1 MRLENQLYTTTTIT
15 TTTTSTA
22 NNNNNKCRSEKLSS
36 LSSTSSSFTCRRL
49 KLTHFLSW
57 LIQNKQYLAA
67 VDTVVL

>member
-1 MRLENQLYTTTTIT
+1 MRLETQLYTTTTIT
-15 TTTTSTA
+15 T
-22 NNNNNKCRSEKLSS
+22 NNTNNKRRSEKLSS

-57 LIQNKQYLAA
+57 LIQNKQYSAA

>member
-1 MRLENQLYTTTTIT
+1 MRLETQLYTTTTIT
-15 TTTTSTA
+15 T
-22 NNNNNKCRSEKLSS
+22 NNTNNKRRSYEKLSS

-57 LIQNKQYLAA
+57 LIQNKQYSAA